1 MITVYNIQNLES
13 FFHTIDDFKN
23 PVILQTKKGEYQDL
37 RKNDI
42 LQEILF
48 SVAGEKGLEQICL
61 NVEGEEDIDKMITF
75 LLDKNKKY
83 S

>member
-23 PVILQTKKGEYQDL
+23 PVILQTKKGGYQDL
-37 RKNDI
+37 RNNDI
-42 LQEILF
+42 LQEILL

-61 NVEGEEDIDKMITF
+61 NIEGKEDLDNIITF
-75 LLDKNKKY
+75 LLNKNETY
-83 S
+83 F